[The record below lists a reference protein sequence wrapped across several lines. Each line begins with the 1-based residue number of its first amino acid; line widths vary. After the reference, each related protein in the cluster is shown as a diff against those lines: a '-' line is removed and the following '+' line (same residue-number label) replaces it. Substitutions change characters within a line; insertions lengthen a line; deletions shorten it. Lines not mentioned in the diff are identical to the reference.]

1 MSVSKLLDDLAL
13 ALEEVKAS
21 SADKKGDEGQMVA
34 LYGTSPGLSPCD
46 TVLKTDL
53 QEWARLAWDRM

>member
-21 SADKKGDEGQMVA
+21 SADKKGDEGQ
-34 LYGTSPGLSPCD
+34 PGLSPCD